1 MAWIKSDE
9 TLSQHPKVDL
19 LSNLLEIHPAQA
31 IGHLHYL
38 WWWCLNYA
46 ETGDLTRYKNM
57 IAKASRFDGDNDKYV
72 NALVETGWLDQQE
85 KSLIVHDWEDYHGAL
100 LEQRTKNKERQ
111 RAYRTQ
117 KSEITKVNKEL
128 DASDLAE
135 MFKAM
140 CEVVYGKSYEELK
153 QSLAKDERGRINNA
167 IKQIQDAGGNAD
179 DIHTRGLN
187 YFIKYGERPTP
198 QALSGGWNRYAE
210 IITDQDRQKNIKRV
224 GHYKSHNELQEW
236 AKEVD
241 NS

>member
-19 LSNLLEIHPAQA
+19 LSELLGIHPAQV

-46 ETGDLTRYKNM
+46 DTGEITRYKNM
-57 IAKASRFDGDNDKYV
+57 IAKASRYDGDNQKYLD
-72 NALVETGWLDQQE
+72 ALIETGWIDSKDNKLF
-85 KSLIVHDWEDYHGAL
+85 IHDWIDYHGTL
-100 LEQRTKNKERQ
+100 LEQRQNNKERQ
-111 RAYRTQ
+111 KQYRIK
-117 KSEITKVNKEL
+117 KSEDIKVEKEL
-128 DASDLAE
+128 NAGDLAE

-153 QSLAKDERGRINNA
+153 NSLPKDERGRINNA
-167 IKQIQDAGGNAD
+167 IKQIADIGGTAD
-179 DIHTRGLN
+179 DIHARGLN

-198 QALSGGWNRYAE
+198 QALSGGWNRYADVT
-210 IITDQDRQKNIKRV
+210 TDQDR
-224 GHYKSHNELQEW
+224 KSNLKKVNTWKSANELTEW

-241 NS
+241 NA

>member
-1 MAWIKSDE
+1 
-9 TLSQHPKVDL
+9 
-19 LSNLLEIHPAQA
+19 
-31 IGHLHYL
+31 
-38 WWWCLNYA
+38 
-46 ETGDLTRYKNM
+46 
-57 IAKASRFDGDNDKYV
+57 
-72 NALVETGWLDQQE
+72 
-85 KSLIVHDWEDYHGAL
+85 
-100 LEQRTKNKERQ
+100 
-111 RAYRTQ
+111 
-117 KSEITKVNKEL
+117 
-128 DASDLAE
+128 

-153 QSLAKDERGRINNA
+153 QTLAKDERGRINSA

-179 DIHTRGLN
+179 DIHARGLN

-210 IITDQDRQKNIKRV
+210 ITTDQDRQKNIKRV